1 MQKAKPRGSFYFYF
15 YAEMLMMK
23 YAAGRFDIAATPALQ
38 HLYRFARAVAHATAH
53 MPQHF
58 IVFYFTYSA
67 VLNIRRKAELQAPE
81 NSRLS

>member
-38 HLYRFARAVAHATAH
+38 HLYRFARAAAH
-53 MPQHF
+53 MRQRSCRNILLFF
-58 IVFYFTYSA
+58 I
-67 VLNIRRKAELQAPE
+67 LLILQF
-81 NSRLS
+81 